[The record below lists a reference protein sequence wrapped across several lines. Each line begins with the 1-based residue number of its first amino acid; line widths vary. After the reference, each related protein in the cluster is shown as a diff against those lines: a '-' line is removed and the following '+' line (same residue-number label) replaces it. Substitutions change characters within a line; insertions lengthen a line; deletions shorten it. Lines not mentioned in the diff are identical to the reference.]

1 MLLYVAARSAAW
13 LLALLAVA
21 LGGAALV
28 PRLVAATPLRI
39 ADQLWRDERATE
51 AWALYTDL
59 HEADALP
66 PYAQLRLA
74 GLALERGACGDAEL
88 LAVPMLQQPAA
99 ADDAALAH
107 LIRAECAL
115 KRNAPQRAGA
125 EWNAIAGSP
134 TGFALAQVVQGEH
147 ALRSGDLP
155 AATKHL
161 ETALRNPLPPPWTAF
176 AHLRLAQA
184 SSDPAAAAHH
194 VAAIPATLPAAD
206 PATRPLLPLR
216 LHELAAQA
224 ASLRAVL
231 AAPAADQD
239 QLRGQVLLDAGLWQ
253 LAAAH
258 WDRLAQH
265 DGDDPR
271 APAYAAYARYQLGER
286 RNATLA
292 LRALGQRFPGDPF
305 IATLRA
311 TFVLGT
317 GDANTAR
324 IFIERAEAEHGRD
337 PALALVRSDILAA
350 QRRYADA
357 LAERRRARDIAPPAQ
372 RARYAL
378 ALAQQHVDLAYN
390 LCDEGIAAA
399 QDATTLAPN
408 DAQAWHTLAAAQRH
422 CRRYADA
429 LTAAQQGLTLAPD
442 DPALHFYA
450 GAALWET
457 DQRDQGRVY
466 LLRAADLAPAST
478 WRERAEDILQIA
490 D

>member
-1 MLLYVAARSAAW
+1 MILHAATRSAAW
-13 LLALLAVA
+13 LLALLVVA
-21 LGGAALV
+21 LGGAALA
-28 PRLVAATPLRI
+28 PRLRAAPPLRT
-39 ADQLWRDERATE
+39 ADQLWRDGRATE
-51 AWALYTDL
+51 AWMGYTDL
-59 HEADALP
+59 HQADALP

-88 LAVPMLQQPAA
+88 IAASILQQPAT

-115 KRNAPQRAGA
+115 KRSAPQRAGA
-125 EWNAIAGSP
+125 EWNAIAASA
-134 TGFALAQVVQGEH
+134 TGDALAQVVQGEH
-147 ALRSGDLP
+147 ALHNGDLLT
-155 AATKHL
+155 AAKHL
-161 ETALRNPLPPPWTAF
+161 EAALQHRLPAPWTAF
-176 AHLRLAQA
+176 AHLRLAQT
-184 SSDPAAAAHH
+184 SSDPAAAAQHL
-194 VAAIPATLPAAD
+194 AAIPAALPTAD
-206 PATRPLLPLR
+206 PTTRPLLPLR
-216 LHELAAQA
+216 PHELAAQA
-224 ASLRAVL
+224 ASVRAVL
-231 AAPAADQD
+231 AASPADHDQI
-239 QLRGQVLLDAGLWQ
+239 RGQVLLDAELWQ

-258 WDRLAQH
+258 WDRVAQR

-271 APAYAAYARYQLGER
+271 APTYAAYARYQLGER
-286 RNATLA
+286 RSATLA
-292 LRALGQRFPGDPF
+292 LRGLGQRFPGDPF

-311 TFVLGT
+311 TLVLET
-317 GDANTAR
+317 DDANTAG
-324 IFIERAEAEHGRD
+324 IYVERAEAKHGRD

-378 ALAQQHVDLAYN
+378 ALAQQHLDLAYN

-399 QDATTLAPN
+399 QEATTLAPI
-408 DAQAWHTLAAAQRH
+408 DAQAWHTLAAAHRH

-429 LTAAQQGLTLAPD
+429 IAAAQQGLALAPD

-450 GAALWET
+450 GAALWENG
-457 DQRDQGRVY
+457 QRDQARTY

-478 WRERAEDILQIA
+478 WRERAEEILKIA